1 MRRRSL
7 NRFLTIGIGL
17 LAAGVLSGSASAQLG
32 PSNPPAHGAPTHWHP
47 DSNRQKPSDIGV
59 RVHTNVVGVL
69 LPVSNV
75 RPPQLTAGEGL
86 TPQAVPL
93 SGYYFETPSSLAC
106 VYGFVAQTTGC
117 NPMTAKAVITGGSGL
132 AIAIVDAYHNPNI
145 ATDLATF
152 AKQFGLP
159 APGSNFQVVYASGKK
174 PPNDSIGWSLE
185 SSLDVEWAYAMS
197 PNAKIYLV
205 EAASDYTSDLLTAV
219 DVASNLVAKAG
230 GGIVSMSW
238 GGSEFSGQTTYD
250 SHFKAANVTYIAS
263 SGDAPGVSWPSSSA
277 FVVSAGGTSISRNPA
292 IGDFVGEMTWQ
303 QAGSGLSSIVARPS
317 YQNGLSLVG
326 SHRGVPDIAAV
337 ADPDTGVWVY
347 AQYACTYIY
356 YCGGTDWVPVGG
368 TSAAAPV
375 EAGVMSHKGVKF
387 PAAQGALAAIYT
399 GSIGTFR
406 DITSGNCGPYAGY
419 LAASGWD
426 LCTGRGSLL
435 GTLRMTAGLK
445 TP

>member
-1 MRRRSL
+1 MARRH
-7 NRFLTIGIGL
+7 TGI
-17 LAAGVLSGSASAQLG
+17 Q
-32 PSNPPAHGAPTHWHP
+32 N
-47 DSNRQKPSDIGV
+47 SNRQKPGDIGV

-117 NPMTAKAVITGGSGL
+117 NPTTAKAVITGGSGL

-145 ATDLATF
+145 VTDLATF

-174 PPNDSIGWSLE
+174 PPNDSIGWSLK

-205 EAASDYTSDLLTAV
+205 EAASDYTSDLLAAV

-238 GGSEFSGQTTYD
+238 GGSEFTGQTTYD

-292 IGDFVGEMTWQ
+292 TGDFVGEMTWQ
-303 QAGSGLSSIVARPS
+303 QAGSGLSSIVARPT
-317 YQNGLSLVG
+317 YQNSLTSLVG

-356 YCGGTDWVPVGG
+356 DCGGTDWLPVGG

-375 EAGVMSHKGVKF
+375 EAGVMSHKGVKYSTSQ
-387 PAAQGALAAIYT
+387 AALSALY
-399 GSIGTFR
+399 GSSITFR
-406 DITSGNCGPYAGY
+406 DIKSGNCGPYAGY

-435 GTLRMTAGLK
+435 GTLRMTAGLS